1 MNAITLFE
9 HFSVIKDPRQIWK
22 INHTLSDILLLT
34 VCGVISGCE
43 GWEEIEYFGV
53 DHLDW
58 LKKYG
63 DFNCGIPVHD
73 TIARVISQINPK
85 QFQRCFIDWMASC
98 HDKTEGEII
107 AIDGK
112 TVRGS
117 YDKSARRGAIHMVS
131 AFSAANEVSLGQV
144 KTEEKSNEITAI
156 PELLKLLE
164 IKGCLITLDAMGC
177 QREIAQTI
185 VERGAD
191 YLLAV
196 KGNQKRLKAALEKCF
211 SSDNL
216 TQFKGDTFSEQE
228 KSHGRL
234 ETRLHL
240 VSTISDDFDEVK
252 NDWVGIKTV
261 GAAVCYRQVEGK
273 PVKEPYIRYYIS
285 SAVLTAK
292 QFAHAV
298 RSHWS
303 VENQLHWKLDVAM
316 KEDNSRIRRGKAAE
330 VLSGVRHVALNLLNA
345 ETSFKAGIKRKQ
357 KKAAR
362 NSSYLTLVLAGKGA
376 S

>member
-1 MNAITLFE
+1 MNAMTLFE
-9 HFSVIKDPRQIWK
+9 HFSIIKDPRQIWK
-22 INHTLSDILLLT
+22 VNHTLSDILLVT
-34 VCGVISGCE
+34 VCGVIAGCE
-43 GWEEIEYFGV
+43 GWEEIEDFGI

-63 DFNCGIPVHD
+63 DFHHGIPVHD

-98 HDKTEGEII
+98 HDKTAGEII

-164 IKGCLITLDAMGC
+164 IKGCLVTLDAMGC
-177 QREIAQTI
+177 QREIAQAI
-185 VERGAD
+185 VEREAD

-196 KGNQKRLKAALEKCF
+196 KGNQKRLKAAFEKRFCLEML
-211 SSDNL
+211 N
-216 TQFKGDTFSEQE
+216 QFDGDTFSEQE

-240 VSTISDDFDEVK
+240 VSAITEDFDELRD
-252 NDWVGIKTV
+252 DWVGLKTI
-261 GAAVCYRQVEGK
+261 GAAVCYRQIEGN

-292 QFAHAV
+292 KFADAI

-303 VENQLHWKLDVAM
+303 IENKLHWKLDVAM

-330 VLSGVRHVALNLLNA
+330 ILSGVRHVALNLLNA
-345 ETSFKAGIKRKQ
+345 EKSFKAGIKRKQ

-362 NSSYLTLVLAGKGA
+362 NSSYLTLVLAGKG
-376 S
+376 SS